1 MQIFLCIAPNWVN
14 PWLKSFKSKTIA
26 RYRPTCHTS
35 IWAITGCGSYSEFTY
50 FQIPELPDRIY
61 PMTTRR
67 QTANDDTL
75 FWTLKVLQENPGV
88 SQRTL
93 AKEVGINVST
103 INFCLKALVEKG
115 WIKMGNFSKNPD
127 KLSYAYLLT
136 PTGVA
141 EKAVLTRRFLHRK
154 MAEYEKLRGEI
165 EALQLEAEQATSSLA
180 NESGSTK

>member
-1 MQIFLCIAPNWVN
+1 
-14 PWLKSFKSKTIA
+14 
-26 RYRPTCHTS
+26 
-35 IWAITGCGSYSEFTY
+35 
-50 FQIPELPDRIY
+50 
-61 PMTTRR
+61 MTTRR

-75 FWTLKVLQENPGV
+75 FWTLKVLEENPGV
-88 SQRTL
+88 TQRTL

-141 EKAVLTRRFLHRK
+141 EKAALTKRFLQRK
-154 MAEYEKLRGEI
+154 MTEYEKLRGEI
-165 EALQLEAEQATSSLA
+165 EALQREAGLSSPTTTA
-180 NESGSTK
+180 KSGS

>member
-1 MQIFLCIAPNWVN
+1 MP
-14 PWLKSFKSKTIA
+14 
-26 RYRPTCHTS
+26 
-35 IWAITGCGSYSEFTY
+35 
-50 FQIPELPDRIY
+50 
-61 PMTTRR
+61 TRR
-67 QTANDDTL
+67 QTANDDAL

-88 SQRTL
+88 SQRSL

-141 EKAVLTRRFLHRK
+141 EKAVLTRRFLQRK
-154 MAEYEKLRGEI
+154 MPKAVYDQHPPPHAKPDQRRLWLRHHHRRASTGRLQCARWTTNAGRVCCSQSLTGAAPTCPQCHRRFHSITGYAFPTI
-165 EALQLEAEQATSSLA
+165 EWCYLLL
-180 NESGSTK
+180 NR

>member
-1 MQIFLCIAPNWVN
+1 MAAV
-14 PWLKSFKSKTIA
+14 
-26 RYRPTCHTS
+26 
-35 IWAITGCGSYSEFTY
+35 AILNLLVFRL
-50 FQIPELPDRIY
+50 QNLPDRIY

-141 EKAVLTRRFLHRK
+141 EKAVLTRRFLQRK

-165 EALQLEAEQATSSLA
+165 EALQLDGDELIAIPASEDGA
-180 NESGSTK
+180 STPPQKYDLRS

>member
-1 MQIFLCIAPNWVN
+1 
-14 PWLKSFKSKTIA
+14 
-26 RYRPTCHTS
+26 
-35 IWAITGCGSYSEFTY
+35 
-50 FQIPELPDRIY
+50 
-61 PMTTRR
+61 MTTRR

-141 EKAVLTRRFLHRK
+141 EKAVLTRRFLQRK

-165 EALQLEAEQATSSLA
+165 EALQLEAEQATAPLA

>member
-1 MQIFLCIAPNWVN
+1 MNLLILSLHN
-14 PWLKSFKSKTIA
+14 
-26 RYRPTCHTS
+26 
-35 IWAITGCGSYSEFTY
+35 
-50 FQIPELPDRIY
+50 LPDRIY

-88 SQRTL
+88 AQRTI

-115 WIKMGNFSKNPD
+115 WIKMGNFSKNPC
-127 KLSYAYLLT
+127 KLSFAYLLT

-141 EKAVLTRRFLHRK
+141 EKAVLTRRFLQRK
-154 MAEYEKLRGEI
+154 VAEYEKLRCEI
-165 EALQLEAEQATSSLA
+165 EALQFETNSTSQ
-180 NESGSTK
+180 STSVRSE

>member
-1 MQIFLCIAPNWVN
+1 
-14 PWLKSFKSKTIA
+14 
-26 RYRPTCHTS
+26 
-35 IWAITGCGSYSEFTY
+35 
-50 FQIPELPDRIY
+50 
-61 PMTTRR
+61 MTTRR

-103 INFCLKALVEKG
+103 INFCLKALVEKC

-141 EKAVLTRRFLHRK
+141 EKAVLTRRFLQRK
-154 MAEYEKLRGEI
+154 MAEYEKLREEI
-165 EALQLEAEQATSSLA
+165 EALQLEEEQSTSAVQHKS
-180 NESGSTK
+180 SK